1 MTGGKGRTGLRCPT
15 WASRG
20 RRLHPEQ
27 LLMHDK
33 VLQAPLLYLLAG
45 LRLVRELTGRRL
57 ARRAVARPHV
67 CCARHLPRYRIP

>member
-1 MTGGKGRTGLRCPT
+1 
-15 WASRG
+15 
-20 RRLHPEQ
+20 
-27 LLMHDK
+27 MHDK

-57 ARRAVARPHV
+57 ARRAGARPHV